1 MDDYF
6 TFLLRILSSEA
17 GCMKVKVWQ
26 IRKAKGITLKQ
37 LEKLSGIGKTTINN
51 IENGVTSPT
60 LLQMEK
66 IARAMNV
73 RITDLFDSDYK

>member
-1 MDDYF
+1 
-6 TFLLRILSSEA
+6 
-17 GCMKVKVWQ
+17 MKVKVWQ
-26 IRKAKGITLKQ
+26 IRKEKGITLKQ

-51 IENGVTSPT
+51 IENGATSPT

-66 IARAMNV
+66 IAKSMNV

>member
-1 MDDYF
+1 
-6 TFLLRILSSEA
+6 
-17 GCMKVKVWQ
+17 MKVKVWQ

>member
-1 MDDYF
+1 
-6 TFLLRILSSEA
+6 
-17 GCMKVKVWQ
+17 MKVKVWQ
-26 IRKAKGITLKQ
+26 IRKEKGITLKQ

-51 IENGVTSPT
+51 IENGATSPT

-66 IARAMNV
+66 IARAMEV